1 MRSVDTYG
9 KRWGNDRMK
18 IAVISDIHGFSL
30 ALETVLSDIGQ
41 EPAVDLIV
49 AAGDLCEGG
58 PDPRGALHL
67 LNQHAIH
74 AIRGNTDRDLVEGVR
89 TSRSATWVCDQLGKD
104 GLDQL
109 ASLPF
114 DHRVHPPG
122 GRPIDDDLLVVHAN
136 PFDEYQQLAPSASD
150 EELREILGETSAAV
164 IAFGHIHI
172 AYRRTIDDIQ
182 LIDVSAVG
190 NPKDEDLRSKWGLC
204 TWHRDT
210 ASWTTG
216 LRYVEYPLEETL
228 EQMEASG
235 MPNWRKAA
243 AKLQRASYQEQ

>member
-1 MRSVDTYG
+1 
-9 KRWGNDRMK
+9 MK

-30 ALETVLSDIGQ
+30 ALESVLTDIGR
-41 EPAVDLIV
+41 EPGVDLIV

-67 LNQHAIH
+67 LRHHSIH
-74 AIRGNTDRDLVEGVR
+74 LLRGNTDRDLVEGVR
-89 TSRSATWVCDQLGKD
+89 TSRSATWVSEQLGGE

-109 ASLPF
+109 AALPF

-122 GRPIDDDLLVVHAN
+122 GRPLDDDLLVVHAN
-136 PFDEYQQLAPSASD
+136 PFDEYQQIPPTATDD
-150 EELREILGETSAAV
+150 EIREILGETRASI

-172 AYRRTIDDIQ
+172 AYRRTIDHVQ

-204 TWHRDT
+204 TWDSDT
-210 ASWTTG
+210 ARWTTQ
-216 LRYVEYPLEETL
+216 LRYVPYPLEETL
-228 EQMEASG
+228 AQMEASG
-235 MPNWRKAA
+235 MPNWSKAA
-243 AKLQRASYQEQ
+243 AKLQRASYRES